1 MGEKN
6 DAFCTF
12 MEKEDV
18 FADFINGTV
27 FGGRREVAPEELE
40 TVPGI
45 YHAKKKNGRKGGT
58 RGRYRDVAKKRFRE
72 GTCCVLT
79 VENQS
84 ELHYAMPARC
94 MEYDALEYAGQLRKR
109 RIRHKREKDL
119 KGSAQFLSG
128 LTPEEK
134 LDPVVTLVF
143 YHGKK
148 KWEASRDLHGM
159 LNFEGENEMFRK
171 YTANYRMNLYTLEDL
186 KEEHFTTGLRDV
198 IAMMKRSEDKEAM
211 KAYCRENENRFQEME
226 EETYDVISIMI
237 NHKKMDEYKE
247 KNRTEG
253 GKVNMCRAFDEMMA
267 DSRRDGIRI
276 GEKRGERR
284 GEKRGEKNGERKF
297 AALAG
302 RLMKDSRTADLERA
316 VNSEAFRRKLYRE
329 YGMG

>member
-12 MEKEDV
+12 MERADI

-40 TVPGI
+40 AVPGI
-45 YHAKKKNGRKGGT
+45 YHAEKHTDRRRGT
-58 RGRYRDVAKKRFRE
+58 GGRYRDVAKKRCRE

-79 VENQS
+79 VENQN

-109 RIRHKREKDL
+109 RTRHRREKDL

-148 KWEASRDLHGM
+148 SWEASCDLHGM
-159 LNFEGENEMFRK
+159 LNFEGANEMFRK

-186 KEEHFTTGLRDV
+186 REEYFTTGFRDV
-198 IAMMKRSEDKEAM
+198 IG
-211 KAYCRENENRFQEME
+211 
-226 EETYDVISIMI
+226 VMI

-253 GKVNMCRAFDEMMA
+253 GKVNMCKEI
-267 DSRRDGIRI
+267 RRGCKIFCVYGNETFQIRI
-276 GEKRGERR
+276 RYVVVFVG
-284 GEKRGEKNGERKF
+284 F
-297 AALAG
+297 C
-302 RLMKDSRTADLERA
+302 SRIFCRIYL
-316 VNSEAFRRKLYRE
+316 SGYSIS
-329 YGMG
+329 